1 MLYRLACSCGATHL
15 VATSQAG
22 QQLTCS
28 CGKPLPIPTL
38 RELRE
43 LPVAE
48 TPSQPRPGDID
59 RADARRPS
67 VLVGLMFAVI
77 VLALPTAIFFTYQ
90 RLTVDTSYTQASDRE
105 QALEALDKASPAE
118 LSAIWSD
125 FSTEGLGLPTKP
137 MFYHA
142 QRSIRM
148 LEWKMATAWGVTL
161 LAAIAAG
168 AVWTLRRQRDLA

>member
-1 MLYRLACSCGATHL
+1 MHYRLVCSCGATHL
-15 VATSQAG
+15 VTTSQAG
-22 QQLTCS
+22 QELTCS

-38 RELRE
+38 RVLRE

-48 TPSQPRPGDID
+48 SPNQSRPQDND
-59 RADARRPS
+59 HATTRRPS
-67 VLVGLMFAVI
+67 VLIGLMFAVI

-90 RLTVDTSYTQASDRE
+90 RLTVDTSYTEANDRE
-105 QALEALDKASPAE
+105 QAIEALDKASPTE

-142 QRSIRM
+142 QRTIRM
-148 LEWKMATAWGVTL
+148 LETKMLAAWGITL
-161 LAAIAAG
+161 LAAIIAG
-168 AVWTLRRQRDLA
+168 VVWTMRRERALQ